1 MSNSS
6 PPAAIPGTNG
16 NTVND
21 DSGMLDPARAVLPLH
36 PTFFFGLPTRKALVA
51 SKSHPRDEEEDDDPQ
66 MYNTHTFTHT
76 HTQIYTHT
84 LSSLLYTHNIH
95 DHTHM
100 YRATPQIPNPQYVLS
115 IVVY

>member
-51 SKSHPRDEEEDDDPQ
+51 SKSHPRDEEEADGEGRDGREESQHEPPEDAEGGE
-66 MYNTHTFTHT
+66 
-76 HTQIYTHT
+76 IGDG
-84 LSSLLYTHNIH
+84 SE
-95 DHTHM
+95 
-100 YRATPQIPNPQYVLS
+100 
-115 IVVY
+115 